1 MMEAPQFYI
10 RFEEWAQ
17 AKSRS
22 GFALLVGVGSAVGL
36 LVVSPLFNDIG
47 ILNAVSLGIMMTV
60 VYYAFDPL
68 NKG

>member
-1 MMEAPQFYI
+1 METPQFYI
-10 RFEEWAQ
+10 RLEEWAQ
-17 AKSRS
+17 AMSRS

-36 LVVSPLFNDIG
+36 LVVSPIFNDIG
-47 ILNAVSLGIMMTV
+47 ILNAVSLGIMMAV

>member
-1 MMEAPQFYI
+1 MGAPQFYI

-17 AKSRS
+17 AGSRS
-22 GFALLVGVGSAVGL
+22 GFALLGGVGSAVGL
-36 LVVSPLFNDIG
+36 LVVSPLFDDIG

-60 VYYAFDPL
+60 AYYAFDPL